1 MDTAKHISFV
11 SDITKHGADAAL
23 ILARFRHFLE
33 LNKADARNIHDD
45 SVWTFG
51 SAESLVE
58 YHPYFNAKKIARI
71 LSKLEADGVLVSG
84 NYNRKKYD
92 RTKWY
97 TIKEPAYFLISQKWE
112 MHCSE
117 MGNAFPESVQPIPDI
132 DSLKES
138 DVDVTTGLFQQ
149 AEKSALT
156 INDSNE
162 SSSDTAKQKDGLA
175 EKEMA
180 GPLASELGDDFPYCK
195 TAVGIMN
202 KLRREEGLTALYT
215 SRMKREQWARCEA
228 NLDGLFADNATEGD
242 LESFIFEV
250 VEGKLKNLPRIT
262 LNHIAATYWNED
274 SLGGDIVGHIT
285 DHHGIDGESFAY

>member
-1 MDTAKHISFV
+1 MNDNFTMIYDDLLSCKALSIHQRLIIAKAQSFNRSGGSLYASQEKIADMLGTSIDTVKRAIKGLKGLPFMQIESQGLKKPLVINVDNELLSEYIVQIAPSHS
-11 SDITKHGADAAL
+11 ADCTMTHSADCTSI
-23 ILARFRHFLE
+23 IL
-33 LNKADARNIHDD
+33 KPYKNIDK
-45 SVWTFG
+45 T
-51 SAESLVE
+51 
-58 YHPYFNAKKIARI
+58 KKI
-71 LSKLEADGVLVSG
+71 
-84 NYNRKKYD
+84 
-92 RTKWY
+92 
-97 TIKEPAYFLISQKWE
+97 
-112 MHCSE
+112 
-117 MGNAFPESVQPIPDI
+117 
-132 DSLKES
+132 
-138 DVDVTTGLFQQ
+138 TTGLFQQ
-149 AEKSALT
+149 AEKSALPP
-156 INDSNE
+156 NDSNE

-175 EKEMA
+175 EKEMV

-228 NLDGLFADNATEGD
+228 NLGGLFADNATEGD

-285 DHHGIDGESFAY
+285 DHHGIDGDAFAY